1 MSPNKY
7 YNQILYESLYMLKY
21 QKFSAVLFFLIRLL
35 RRAII
40 HLFYAR
46 NKYSFVSIKMI
57 LLIIK
62 SKFNSEKFMAK
73 E

>member
-1 MSPNKY
+1 MKNTTKT
-7 YNQILYESLYMLKY
+7 NFCKKHIDMHI
-21 QKFSAVLFFLIRLL
+21 AVLFFLIRLL